1 MKRETRREE
10 IRKENFWL
18 TIKVHNKED
27 EKRQQILQYILKKT
41 YTDALDQAYQYGLQ
55 QWRREGIDDTLSSLP
70 VDFSNMADPRY
81 ETIARLQEWYIA
93 KHKEMLEP
101 LSTEEVM

>member
-1 MKRETRREE
+1 MTNRENREE
-10 IRKENFWL
+10 HKSHLLNFL
-18 TIKVHNKED
+18 DDLFMD
-27 EKRQQILQYILKKT
+27 ESWPNSLFKKNAT
-41 YTDALDQAYQYGLQ
+41 EALDQAYQYWLQ

-70 VDFSNMADPRY
+70 IDFSNMADPRY

-101 LSTEEVM
+101 LSTDEK